1 MGNAPILAIVAL
13 VIFASVLM
21 LLYCWSRSQES
32 VSVKE
37 YARIMN
43 FGQAQDS
50 NAGGTSAAPAFNG
63 RMPPRPKWQYK
74 YKPVSRYNAQLGRTE
89 QVMALVLVYE

>member
-1 MGNAPILAIVAL
+1 
-13 VIFASVLM
+13 
-21 LLYCWSRSQES
+21 
-32 VSVKE
+32 VSVKD

-43 FGQAQDS
+43 LGQAQES
-50 NAGGTSAAPAFNG
+50 NARGTSGAPVVNG

-74 YKPVSRYNAQLGRTE
+74 YKPVSRFNAQLGRTE